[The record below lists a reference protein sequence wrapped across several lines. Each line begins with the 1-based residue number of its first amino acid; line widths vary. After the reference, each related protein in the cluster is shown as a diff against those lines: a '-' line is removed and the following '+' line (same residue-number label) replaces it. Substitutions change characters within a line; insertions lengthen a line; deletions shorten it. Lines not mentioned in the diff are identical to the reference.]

1 MNKRLKKKYQRQL
14 IDKRKNSP
22 LLVNKRGQIQGKN
35 YEKYV
40 KSLKNKID
48 RADYFD
54 MIDKIKSWGLTRDT
68 KGKELTLK
76 SLISQTKENKR
87 EKMFVNAGITLEEA
101 AKELGANAFDL
112 LNESLW
118 DYDEEHNPVFKWNNQ
133 FYIFT
138 FTYEGSVWTL
148 KTN

>member
-1 MNKRLKKKYQRQL
+1 MNKRLKKKVQKQL

-22 LLVNKRGQIQGKN
+22 LLVNKKGQIQGKN
-35 YEKYV
+35 FEKYV

-48 RADYFD
+48 RADYYD
-54 MIDKIKSWGLTRDT
+54 MIDKVKSWGLAKDTR
-68 KGKELTLK
+68 GKELSLK

-87 EKMFVNAGITLEEA
+87 EKMFINAGITLDEA
-101 AKELGANAFDL
+101 AKELGANRFDL

-118 DYDEEHNPVFKWNNQ
+118 DYDENNSPVFKWNNQ
-133 FYIFT
+133 LYIFT